1 MPALIRI
8 LDNLAELLGKSI
20 AWLTLLMMLVTCI
33 VVVAR
38 YLLNM
43 GSIAIQESVMYMHG
57 VVFMLGI
64 GYTLKHQNHVR
75 VDIIYQ
81 RMSPRVRAVIDI
93 IGTLIFLFPVSSFIF
108 FASLDYVALSWS
120 FGESSAQP
128 GGLPGTYVIKAL
140 IPTMAFLLFL
150 QGFADLLRNVAVLRT
165 Q

>member
-1 MPALIRI
+1 
-8 LDNLAELLGKSI
+8 
-20 AWLTLLMMLVTCI
+20 
-33 VVVAR
+33 
-38 YLLNM
+38 
-43 GSIAIQESVMYMHG
+43 MYMHG
-57 VVFMLGI
+57 VLFMLGI